1 LSRPSEVEA
10 GDRLPQSEGLDHKE
24 YAFTRIMAGELRV
37 HDDRAE
43 FLAGID
49 PLLAGMMAS
58 R

>member
-1 LSRPSEVEA
+1 LNRPSEVEA
-10 GDRLPQSEGLDHKE
+10 GDPLPQPEGLDAKE
-24 YAFTRIMAGELRV
+24 YAFTRIVAGELRV

-49 PLLAGMMAS
+49 LLLAGMVAS

>member
-10 GDRLPQSEGLDHKE
+10 GDRLPQSEGLDAKE
-24 YAFTRIMAGELRV
+24 YAFTRIVAGELRV

-43 FLAGID
+43 VLAGID